1 MKQWLIQKG
10 VFDPVRVD
18 PWGNIKR
25 ASAQCLTHRCI
36 TRNMLGHQ
44 VVDDVQSRNA
54 TGDFGGVNICVDPM
68 RWLGV
73 VFPSC

>member
-1 MKQWLIQKG
+1 
-10 VFDPVRVD
+10 
-18 PWGNIKR
+18 
-25 ASAQCLTHRCI
+25 
-36 TRNMLGHQ
+36 MLGYQ

>member
-1 MKQWLIQKG
+1 MKQWPIKKSI
-10 VFDPVRVD
+10 FDPVRVHSR
-18 PWGNIKR
+18 GNIER
-25 ASAQCLTHRCI
+25 ASAQCLAHCCV
-36 TRNMLGHQ
+36 TRNMLGYQ

-54 TGDFGGVNICVDPM
+54 TGDFGGVNICINPM